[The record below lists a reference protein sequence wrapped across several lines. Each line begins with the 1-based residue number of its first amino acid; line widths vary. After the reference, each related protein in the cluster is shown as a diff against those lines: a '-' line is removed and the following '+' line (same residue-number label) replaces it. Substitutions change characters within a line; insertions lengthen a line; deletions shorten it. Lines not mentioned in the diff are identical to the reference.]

1 MPPEPDPLVGV
12 LHAAV
17 ADQALAPDVDGVAG
31 AVRRRHPLA
40 SGQHVR
46 QVVDQVLDRV
56 SGLGALQP
64 LLDDPEVSEVM
75 VNGPDR
81 PVWVERRGE
90 LQRTGVVLD
99 RRAVELAVERI
110 AGPLGLRVD
119 RTRPAADA
127 RLDDGSRVH
136 IVVPPLAVDGPCI
149 TIRRF
154 VVRSLPLG
162 ALCPPGVGE
171 LLRQAVRDRRN
182 LVAVGGTG
190 AGKTTL
196 LNALAAEVDH
206 RERIVTVEDAAELD
220 LPHPHVVRLEASPG
234 AGAATVRELVR
245 NALRMRPD
253 RIVVG
258 EVRGPEA
265 LDLLVAFNTGHEGGL
280 STLHANSA
288 VDALSR
294 LETMALLAGSGLS
307 LPAIRAQVAASVDLV
322 AHIARHAGGRRQV
335 VEVREVDPA
344 GASPGWRVAGPNGV
358 EAAPRRPPRRGLS

>member
-1 MPPEPDPLVGV
+1 MPPEPDALVGV

-17 ADQALAPDVDGVAG
+17 ADQALAPDVDGVAA
-31 AVRRRHPLA
+31 AVRRRQPLA
-40 SGQHVR
+40 SGEHVR
-46 QVVDQVLDRV
+46 HVVGQVLDRV
-56 SGLGALQP
+56 SGLGSLEP

-81 PVWVERRGE
+81 PVWVERNGE
-90 LQRTGVVLD
+90 LQCTAVVLD

-119 RTRPAADA
+119 RTRPAVDA

-136 IVVPPLAVDGPCI
+136 IVVPPLALDGPCI

-154 VVRSLPLG
+154 VVRALPLD
-162 ALCPPGVGE
+162 ALCPPRVGA

-206 RERIVTVEDAAELD
+206 RERIVTVEDAAELQ
-220 LPHPHVVRLEASPG
+220 LPHPHVVRLEAG
-234 AGAATVRELVR
+234 AGPATVRELVR

-258 EVRGPEA
+258 EVRGAEA

-280 STLHANSA
+280 STMHANSA

-307 LPAIRAQVAASVDLV
+307 LAAIRAQVAASVDLI
-322 AHIARHAGGRRQV
+322 AHIARHPGGRRQV

-344 GASPGWRVAGPNGV
+344 GATPGRLLAGPAGV
-358 EAAPRRPPRRGLS
+358 VASPRRPARTGTP